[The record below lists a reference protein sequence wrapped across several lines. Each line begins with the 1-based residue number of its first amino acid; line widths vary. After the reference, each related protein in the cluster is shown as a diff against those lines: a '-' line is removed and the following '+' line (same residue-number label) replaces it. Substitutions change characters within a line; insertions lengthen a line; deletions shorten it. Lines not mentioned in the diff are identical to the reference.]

1 METSLRYG
9 KDSKALRIYAKEK
22 IPIDSNTR
30 LQIELMITVHGELD
44 TRVGAPSYVS
54 AMIRHFY
61 PDLSASF
68 GLGVQYDKHEK
79 LRYTVRGKK
88 VFPVTS
94 TGLLS
99 FNIKGRCEVDK
110 EFKQKDQD
118 VRFKLGYEVVDKV
131 PYMQIRENNWTV
143 NADANATE
151 LRLVN
156 GTVLSQVCYAVGNGL
171 LEFQTCILQ
180 RVEHLGIYVF
190 SCLMD
195 LGDPLAIH
203 HWPWVVHA
211 FPLSAMIASYI
222 GIRPL

>member
-118 VRFKLGYEVVDKV
+118 VRFKLGYEVVDKA

-195 LGDPLAIH
+195 LGGS
-203 HWPWVVHA
+203 
-211 FPLSAMIASYI
+211 FN
-222 GIRPL
+222 

>member
-30 LQIELMITVHGELD
+30 LQVHGELD

-118 VRFKLGYEVVDKV
+118 VRFKLGYEVVDKA

>member
-30 LQIELMITVHGELD
+30 LQVHGELD

>member
-118 VRFKLGYEVVDKV
+118 VRFKLGYEVVDKA